1 MMMMMM
7 RMTVE
12 VGWGVGG
19 CRRSRSQSLSPTPP
33 LPSSLQ
39 ATLFSPCKTHY
50 PLPYSLQPT
59 TLSILYS
66 LLLATTHL
74 HCLCNALP
82 HPSIGTLY
90 CTMTTHY
97 IHVCMYHVHIEHNHC
112 VCKYMMHKNYTLV
125 YIESI
130 GGLNFETLQKIIV
143 FNRLQ
148 CWPADKLPPSTST
161 GTHST
166 GVCEKL

>member
-1 MMMMMM
+1 M
-7 RMTVE
+7 RRMIVE
-12 VGWGVGG
+12 VGW
-19 CRRSRSQSLSPTPP
+19 
-33 LPSSLQ
+33 LPQVAISVTFPN
-39 ATLFSPCKTHY
+39 AA
-50 PLPYSLQPT
+50 T
-59 TLSILYS
+59 TLSILSLQDPLPTTLLLANHYPLYS
-66 LLLATTHL
+66 LLLASTHL
-74 HCLCNALP
+74 HCLCNPLP